1 MENLENEIVVNVIDL
16 TFLYND
22 ETKDL
27 ISTDN
32 GDFLE
37 VLKSEGYRVVKK
49 SFYEP
54 LVDKELAQQRIIEL
68 KQLLADS
75 DWKVIVNSELI
86 QEGIQPKYP
95 NLHAERQAWRDE
107 INQLEE

>member
-1 MENLENEIVVNVIDL
+1 MENLTEEIVVNVIDL

-37 VLKSEGYRVVKK
+37 VLKSEGYRVVSE
-49 SFYEP
+49 SFYQP
-54 LVDKELAQQRIIEL
+54 LVNKELAQQRILEL
-68 KQLLADS
+68 KQLLASTD
-75 DWKVIVNSELI
+75 
-86 QEGIQPKYP
+86 
-95 NLHAERQAWRDE
+95 
-107 INQLEE
+107 